1 MTIELQIEGVIQAIA
16 TLKDTVRQLAPK
28 KHGLA
33 QESYVKAAMQHGT
46 GAASLLAV

>member
-1 MTIELQIEGVIQAIA
+1 VTIELQIKEFIQVIA
-16 TLKDTVRQLAPK
+16 TLKDTVRQLTPK
-28 KHGLA
+28 KRCLA